1 MILHIFSIRDS
12 AANSYG
18 RPFFLPSAGVALR
31 TFGDEVNRAAIDN
44 PMYQHPE
51 DFELYALGTFDDSTA
66 EFSLCTRPELLA
78 RAKDYVI
85 DSPASK

>member
-12 AANSYG
+12 AASSYG
-18 RPFFLPSAGVALR
+18 RPFFLPSVGVALR
-31 TFGDEVNRAAIDN
+31 TFGDEVNRADLNN

-51 DFELYALGTFDDSTA
+51 DFELFHLGEFNDESA
-66 EFSLCTRPELLA
+66 EFSVFKIPEQIA

-85 DSPASK
+85 ESPSRN